1 MALDV
6 ALDVRIPA
14 ALDERLG
21 RLAATYGKS
30 KSRLV
35 REALAE
41 FVVREEAFAASI
53 AEGLAAVDAGD
64 LIDHEQVMR
73 EVEEMLSN
81 KK

>member
-14 ALDERLG
+14 ELDERLG

-41 FVVREEAFAASI
+41 FVVREEAFAASV
-53 AEGLAAVDAGD
+53 AEGLAAADTGD
-64 LIDHEQVMR
+64 LIDHEEVMR
-73 EVEEMLSN
+73 QIDALLANER
-81 KK
+81 